1 MGDMHLP
8 DSVVQDYE
16 AARKAV
22 QSYQPKAVSLNP
34 LRVNMLDAN
43 MLDTV
48 ITKKLLYY
56 LEFSVVEECSN
67 IFLSET
73 PFTFLLQNTNE
84 NRQVSKTGLQLIILC
99 QSKSRKVPKK
109 LLKRA
114 SRANMW
120 VMNSLRTARALK

>member
-73 PFTFLLQNTNE
+73 PFTFLLQNFGFPYNWYFTDSGDL
-84 NRQVSKTGLQLIILC
+84 VFLHT
-99 QSKSRKVPKK
+99 
-109 LLKRA
+109 
-114 SRANMW
+114 
-120 VMNSLRTARALK
+120 